1 MSGEAS
7 GPSADWREK
16 GKLAQKWI
24 ERYDASGDEWLG
36 WLMNYEVTTV
46 VDENTKV
53 PLQALTLVFHHQ
65 DGRTFMGDYVFQPYF
80 LLIPEPGSEEEV
92 ELGLRSTF
100 QESLAS
106 TERIELEDLE
116 LPNHLS
122 GIKRTF
128 IKLRFFNVQQLMTAR
143 NQLLPAVTK
152 NKQKSESY
160 TFFIDEIGRT
170 KDHGAW
176 TTRIVGLREYDVKYH
191 VRVSIDCGVYVGKW
205 YYVSGSNATI
215 NIRER
220 KEYLTNAAPRICA
233 FDIETTKAPLKFP
246 KPDEDQVYMI
256 SWMLDGQGFL
266 IINRDIV
273 SADIEDFEY
282 TPKPEYEGI
291 FRVFNVENEEAV
303 LRKFVELMNQQK
315 PHVYVTYNG
324 DFFDW
329 PFMMRRMQEYKMS
342 CFGELGFREVN
353 TDGVLSPY
361 VSHLDCMHWVNRDS
375 YLPQGS
381 RSLKAVSKA
390 KLGYDPLEI
399 DPEDMLPLAREDPQ
413 KMASY
418 SVSDAVATYYLYMK
432 YVHPF
437 IFSLCTIIPMSPDE
451 VLRKGSG
458 TLCEQLL
465 MVMAFEKNVV
475 CPNKQVSEKERFY
488 DGHLLDTETYI
499 GGRVE
504 ALQCGIYRADVP
516 IEWDVDPVK
525 YQELIDTCAD
535 VYTFALEVELGIK
548 VSEVDNFAEVVANTV
563 KHLDALRLRPKRME
577 CPHILHLDVGAM
589 YPNIILTN
597 RLQPPSMVTEESCA
611 ACCFNSPENDCKR
624 PMKWIWRGEYYVLS
638 RNEYNQLKAQIQTES
653 VQTKKVEDIA
663 RQMAGRKDWKF
674 AKKPLFESSKKK
686 WKPGGPDNNKK
697 DGYEGG
703 GTGYRAGK
711 NTSSVQA
718 MLREEEERM
727 LAGKKAAADNDDEK
741 EDSGISKYSDLKD
754 DEKHAL
760 LKKRVQDYCR
770 KAYAKIHK
778 TSHVDKLATVCQRE
792 NSFYVDTVRLFRD
805 RRVAYKKELKK
816 WKGHLDAVME
826 GEDKEHTVYEC
837 KGRLVLYESLQL
849 AHKCILNSFYGY
861 VMRKGSR
868 WYSMEMAAAVTHC
881 GATLITMSRDLV
893 DKIGLSLELDT
904 DGIWCCLPATFPMDV
919 VFMKGG
925 KKVKVSYPCALL
937 NRETEVRY
945 QNTQYQTLTGP
956 GTYEKRTEC
965 SIFFEVDGPYKAML
979 LPAAKEEGKT
989 IKKRYAVFEFDGKLA
1004 ELKGFELK
1012 RRGELQLIK
1021 DFQAQLFAAGS
1032 MLLDGS
1038 SLEEVYNKAA
1048 EVADMCLDILFN
1060 KGAEL
1065 DDDMLID
1072 KIMEQCVMARRLVDY
1087 PKDQKSLAVTT
1098 ARRLANFLGDDMTK
1112 DAGLKCNYIVA
1123 KKPDGAPVTHR
1134 AVPIQIFQAELSVRL
1149 YWMRKWLQDPMLG
1162 VDDGDIDI
1170 RDILDWD
1177 YYITRLSGNILKII
1191 VIPAAF
1197 QKVKNPVPR
1206 VPYPDWLR
1214 RVWAERTNPYKQT
1227 TLANLLI
1234 RKPRE
1239 PRALAAPK
1247 ATTGAPLSD
1256 IEDFNNKSV
1265 PVAASSLASLLASAS
1280 RKRQEPEVTRKAP
1293 PPPPSSFTKTHLS
1306 EKWGADTKQ
1315 PVLVACTLWASS
1327 FLNSGDF
1334 PKWLAHSKHVWSTL
1348 GETDPAN
1355 PKHSKKHDLKTMM
1368 GAGANALLN
1377 TMWEITEVREHAT
1390 DPPNIVRVLAMVG
1403 DAVRNLRVHVPKYA
1417 IVNTSLEWAPDWIA
1431 AYHARPCSLTLPRK
1445 MPAMFLYFVPL
1456 GASSSN
1462 QEADFIYKLRCDPN
1476 VIGVFEAGVTAS
1488 QRFQL
1493 EFGNACKVN
1502 QEKHKARG
1510 SKQNDEFYA
1519 EDLLAVPSNDS
1530 SRRSD
1535 ARDSQIA
1542 GMFLFQSTSESRGVV
1557 ALVMP
1562 HRGLVRMVFVRPLVK
1577 GVVDPTVNWTALF
1590 EEATQAAVN
1599 DSETLNSFMSQA
1611 PAEVESLLEAKIFGM
1626 VPSGLNYDV
1635 SFAQDTATAF
1645 RLINDELKQDLLV
1658 TRRILLMAQSQM
1670 TSKQLL
1676 VRIPDADQIPIL
1688 LIPYNKADNTIYTTS
1703 MQWVKDLGRRALYRY
1718 LSARPF
1724 AAELYSTAKFAS
1736 LPVGNLEGDAS
1747 IKALDVLFARTLQ
1760 KAYHAL
1766 WFSPS
1771 SSPDIGTP
1779 GINDDDLVLRTSLE
1793 AASKPVVVC
1802 VPGSHHTWV
1811 VEMTLTHLEVMAVL
1825 AEDASQLSF
1834 TEPSITGHFHI
1845 LRDLVWTLFNK
1856 SIQHNV
1862 SADNLLSDLCRWLKS
1877 PTSLLYEPKLAV
1889 FVWNLAKSLFGRLL
1903 TSLTKLGCKI
1913 VSADFGHIVVATPK
1927 TTLRDCATFT
1937 NYFLTALREQ
1947 SIFKKVHIGVV
1958 GFWSEY
1964 LLLDRSNYAG
1974 NRTTS
1979 FEKNVNGT
1987 ISMVSLAEDTG
1998 SLAFQWT
2005 VADRLP
2011 SSIKTK
2017 FILFLAEYLTALK
2030 TIRREVLEELQREE
2044 GEVLMTLQSTTEKLR
2059 KKTFARMQ
2067 HRVENQWTSNLLKE
2081 VHNIQ
2086 LAQKEQHGTRTAGA
2100 DVAVEYAKVICHV
2113 LGNEA
2118 QLSEAVRHMKTTVL
2132 QMLGVAP
2139 HHKEAIFVPQD
2150 DLFTLENVACSFC
2163 HGISALHLLPGGLH
2177 TPDKARLDIV
2187 FKCEVCMQPFD
2198 TDVIESK
2205 LVDTANKLVAAYQIQ
2220 DYTCTNCNQPQEHD
2234 MQLRCSC
2241 GSEWCPS
2248 EFTVARVSHQ
2258 LYLLQ
2263 GIAKL
2268 HNMPWLDSVAT
2279 TLLSCC

>member
-1 MSGEAS
+1 MSVVPQDPQTVRGSILRNIEYLPPGFKDRRQLCSVQTSLQKASLLPVIREKQRGLETPAHELSGGERQRVALARSFLKDAPIVVLDEPTSALDEATAHRVLSSLTMPRHPDKAIVLVGHRVPKPEFVDMIYVMDKGSVECDQFFEAEKHLVKVDEAAVSTAVGNAVKSGRRIAVVTSGGTQVPLEKNEVRCMSNFSTGNRGATSAEHFLRQDYDVIFVTKTGSIQPFTRQFDKLSPQYLFEHISLTPNGPAFDAESSDVVREQVEAHQKYQSRLHVVRFTNLVQYLYLLKVIGSALSDKLGGSQCSNVVFYLGAAVSDYYVPWIRMAEHKIQSRTNEEEMTIAFSKTPKMLGQINSHWCKGCLMGQLCIANLLQTYKKECWIYNGSGDAPHYLQAEEGHDVECLDVVTSFLRRQDVRGPIHVLADDGRSDFPSKHRILEGLRSLIANAVDGDELVLVLIGCAGDLLADVWHIMSQSSSGPTGPMPRLSGTRPGLPADWGRRDGREPLPSSLLPPMWSDGSLDPINQLSARPKYSPALPAVLNLLIGRARRDITKRAYDKWVFFLLLARQFRRINNIGLALEKPVKARRMAEPPRIAIWLGKAVAARRGGAPAESLYEALRSVTSPEDWETVKQEYSAKHDAANVEEELKDLLKPMELGQCSAILLCNGIVFPSVEGMLPRTPAESQIGSRTNPSSSRRSSVVSQQTPFPGPSQKATRPPTAASSRPQSRPQSPARSARPPPSQPASSRPQSPMTQQPPTSQPSQQPRNSRAPSMVSQPQVPTQPNSRPMSPLQLNSQPPSMVSRVSANSKAPSALNSRPPSVINARPPSVAVSKPPSVANSKPPSVANSKPPSQAS

-548 VSEVDNFAEVVANTV
+548 VSE
-563 KHLDALRLRPKRME
+563 
-577 CPHILHLDVGAM
+577 
-589 YPNIILTN
+589 
-597 RLQPPSMVTEESCA
+597 
-611 ACCFNSPENDCKR
+611 
-624 PMKWIWRGEYYVLS
+624 
-638 RNEYNQLKAQIQTES
+638 IQTES

-1191 VIPAAF
+1191 
-1197 QKVKNPVPR
+1197 
-1206 VPYPDWLR
+1206 
-1214 RVWAERTNPYKQT
+1214 
-1227 TLANLLI
+1227 
-1234 RKPRE
+1234 

-1280 RKRQEPEVTRKAP
+1280 RKRQEPE
-1293 PPPPSSFTKTHLS
+1293 
-1306 EKWGADTKQ
+1306 
-1315 PVLVACTLWASS
+1315 
-1327 FLNSGDF
+1327 
-1334 PKWLAHSKHVWSTL
+1334 
-1348 GETDPAN
+1348 
-1355 PKHSKKHDLKTMM
+1355 MM

-1377 TMWEITEVREHAT
+1377 TMWEITEVRE
-1390 DPPNIVRVLAMVG
+1390 
-1403 DAVRNLRVHVPKYA
+1403 
-1417 IVNTSLEWAPDWIA
+1417 
-1431 AYHARPCSLTLPRK
+1431 
-1445 MPAMFLYFVPL
+1445 
-1456 GASSSN
+1456 
-1462 QEADFIYKLRCDPN
+1462 
-1476 VIGVFEAGVTAS
+1476 
-1488 QRFQL
+1488 
-1493 EFGNACKVN
+1493 
-1502 QEKHKARG
+1502 
-1510 SKQNDEFYA
+1510 
-1519 EDLLAVPSNDS
+1519 
-1530 SRRSD
+1530 
-1535 ARDSQIA
+1535 
-1542 GMFLFQSTSESRGVV
+1542 
-1557 ALVMP
+1557 
-1562 HRGLVRMVFVRPLVK
+1562 
-1577 GVVDPTVNWTALF
+1577 
-1590 EEATQAAVN
+1590 
-1599 DSETLNSFMSQA
+1599 
-1611 PAEVESLLEAKIFGM
+1611 
-1626 VPSGLNYDV
+1626 
-1635 SFAQDTATAF
+1635 
-1645 RLINDELKQDLLV
+1645 
-1658 TRRILLMAQSQM
+1658 
-1670 TSKQLL
+1670 
-1676 VRIPDADQIPIL
+1676 
-1688 LIPYNKADNTIYTTS
+1688 
-1703 MQWVKDLGRRALYRY
+1703 
-1718 LSARPF
+1718 
-1724 AAELYSTAKFAS
+1724 
-1736 LPVGNLEGDAS
+1736 
-1747 IKALDVLFARTLQ
+1747 
-1760 KAYHAL
+1760 
-1766 WFSPS
+1766 
-1771 SSPDIGTP
+1771 
-1779 GINDDDLVLRTSLE
+1779 
-1793 AASKPVVVC
+1793 
-1802 VPGSHHTWV
+1802 
-1811 VEMTLTHLEVMAVL
+1811 
-1825 AEDASQLSF
+1825 
-1834 TEPSITGHFHI
+1834 
-1845 LRDLVWTLFNK
+1845 
-1856 SIQHNV
+1856 
-1862 SADNLLSDLCRWLKS
+1862 
-1877 PTSLLYEPKLAV
+1877 
-1889 FVWNLAKSLFGRLL
+1889 
-1903 TSLTKLGCKI
+1903 
-1913 VSADFGHIVVATPK
+1913 
-1927 TTLRDCATFT
+1927 
-1937 NYFLTALREQ
+1937 
-1947 SIFKKVHIGVV
+1947 
-1958 GFWSEY
+1958 
-1964 LLLDRSNYAG
+1964 
-1974 NRTTS
+1974 
-1979 FEKNVNGT
+1979 
-1987 ISMVSLAEDTG
+1987 
-1998 SLAFQWT
+1998 
-2005 VADRLP
+2005 
-2011 SSIKTK
+2011 
-2017 FILFLAEYLTALK
+2017 
-2030 TIRREVLEELQREE
+2030 
-2044 GEVLMTLQSTTEKLR
+2044 
-2059 KKTFARMQ
+2059 
-2067 HRVENQWTSNLLKE
+2067 
-2081 VHNIQ
+2081 
-2086 LAQKEQHGTRTAGA
+2086 
-2100 DVAVEYAKVICHV
+2100 
-2113 LGNEA
+2113 
-2118 QLSEAVRHMKTTVL
+2118 
-2132 QMLGVAP
+2132 
-2139 HHKEAIFVPQD
+2139 
-2150 DLFTLENVACSFC
+2150 
-2163 HGISALHLLPGGLH
+2163 
-2177 TPDKARLDIV
+2177 
-2187 FKCEVCMQPFD
+2187 
-2198 TDVIESK
+2198 
-2205 LVDTANKLVAAYQIQ
+2205 
-2220 DYTCTNCNQPQEHD
+2220 
-2234 MQLRCSC
+2234 
-2241 GSEWCPS
+2241 
-2248 EFTVARVSHQ
+2248 
-2258 LYLLQ
+2258 
-2263 GIAKL
+2263 
-2268 HNMPWLDSVAT
+2268 
-2279 TLLSCC
+2279 